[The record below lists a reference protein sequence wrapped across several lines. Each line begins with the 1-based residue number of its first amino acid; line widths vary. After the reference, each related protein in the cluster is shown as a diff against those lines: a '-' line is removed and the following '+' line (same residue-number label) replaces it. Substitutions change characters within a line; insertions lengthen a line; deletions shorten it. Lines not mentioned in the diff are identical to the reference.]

1 MQLAAGC
8 LIGTYDR
15 QPSSNPAQQ
24 SQASRLQFMQK
35 FQCACINYR
44 TMPIYLKR
52 IYDKPARN
60 DGYRV
65 LIDRMWPRGLTK
77 GQAQVDAWL
86 KALAPSPELRRWF
99 NHDPDKWE
107 TFKNRYF
114 KELDE
119 SRETVEQLATKA
131 RGQRLTLVFA
141 AKNRKFN
148 NAVALKEYLEQ
159 RQV

>member
-1 MQLAAGC
+1 
-8 LIGTYDR
+8 
-15 QPSSNPAQQ
+15 
-24 SQASRLQFMQK
+24 
-35 FQCACINYR
+35 
-44 TMPIYLKR
+44 MPIYLKR

-107 TFKNRYF
+107 TFKTRYF